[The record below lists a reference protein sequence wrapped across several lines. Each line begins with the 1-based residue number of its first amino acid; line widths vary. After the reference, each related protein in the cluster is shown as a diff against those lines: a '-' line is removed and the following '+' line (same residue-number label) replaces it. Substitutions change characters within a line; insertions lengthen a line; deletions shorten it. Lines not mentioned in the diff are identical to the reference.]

1 VLFLGGEGPCLS
13 ESEKALRKHVTQPM
27 VALRKETL
35 VKIKE
40 KRGEM
45 GRKKMNRADWNSA
58 DQ

>member
-1 VLFLGGEGPCLS
+1 MLFLGGEGPCLS
-13 ESEKALRKHVTQPM
+13 GSKKALRKHVTQPM

-40 KRGEM
+40 KRGEE
-45 GRKKMNRADWNSA
+45 GRKKMNRANWNAA